1 MNEMKQN
8 DCETCTKSKKESNFK
23 SDIVQFTLDH
33 QNGHF
38 STQNQLTITQKALI
52 QVTFNGA
59 WFLWYQSFLT

>member
-1 MNEMKQN
+1 MNKKKQN
-8 DCETCTKSKKESNFK
+8 DCEKCTKSKKGKNVK

-38 STQNQLTITQKALI
+38 SAQNQLTITQKALI

-59 WFLWYQSFLT
+59 WCLWYQSFFT